1 MHKGKVMSKRL
12 VRTVVAASALI
23 AVTAQANMSITFHD
37 KTQISDAT
45 LNGIAAG
52 INGMGAYTP
61 LNNNTFSVQP
71 APDGHTPVN
80 TVINAD
86 FFKPGFVPVTG
97 NAIIGWDAASKQ
109 FNYGWGDNTAY
120 KVGRLCMNIAVDN
133 RSLPEA
139 CTNNSKR
146 GVMMNAP
153 VNYNAKSTVVVTFSR
168 G

>member
-1 MHKGKVMSKRL
+1 MSKRL
-12 VRTVVAASALI
+12 ARTVIAVSVLI

-37 KTQISDAT
+37 QTQFANAT
-45 LNGIAAG
+45 LKGIAAG
-52 INGMGAYTP
+52 INGMGAYTA
-61 LNNNTFSVQP
+61 LNNKTFKVVP

-86 FFKPGFVPVTG
+86 FFKSGFIPVTG

-120 KVGRLCMNIAVDN
+120 KAGTVCMNISVDN
-133 RSLPEA
+133 KSLPEA
-139 CTNNSKR
+139 CTNNSKS
-146 GVMMNAP
+146 GVMMNAL
-153 VNYNAKSTVVVTFSR
+153 VNYNANSTVVVTFSR